1 MICLKKKHT
10 RFKADRT
17 DKAQASFKHP
27 CGRLH
32 PTLWNGGLAA
42 CNNSFTTDGSLYSEN
57 DPNGSYTGVP
67 RGIDEAPVQ
76 DADDL

>member
-10 RFKADRT
+10 RFKAESSERA
-17 DKAQASFKHP
+17 KGSFKHP

-32 PTLWNGGLAA
+32 PTVWRSGLSG
-42 CNNSFTTDGSLYSEN
+42 CNDSFTADGSLYSES
-57 DPNGSYTGVP
+57 DPDGSYTGVP
-67 RGIDEAPVQ
+67 RDLGEVPVQ